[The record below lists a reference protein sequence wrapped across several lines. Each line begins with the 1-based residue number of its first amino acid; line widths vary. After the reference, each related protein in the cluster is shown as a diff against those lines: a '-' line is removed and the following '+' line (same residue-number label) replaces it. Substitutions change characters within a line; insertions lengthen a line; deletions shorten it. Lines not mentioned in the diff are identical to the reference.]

1 MQLKTEKGITLVEL
15 LAILAL
21 TGLLLSVIMQFF
33 MVNLNGMNHQN
44 VRAQLQREV
53 TMIVEKLNQ
62 ETYGATKVAI
72 GENQQ
77 SLQVCQLDG
86 QQTIFVQVD
95 DKLMQDSH
103 QLARYLQNVQFTF
116 DSTEANMIVVELNL
130 AMPNGR
136 HTVEYSETTTV
147 RMRNYQ
153 EDVICEISN

>member
-1 MQLKTEKGITLVEL
+1 MQLKTEKGSTLVEL

-44 VRAQLQREV
+44 VRAKLQREV
-53 TMIVEKLNQ
+53 MMIVEKLNQ
-62 ETYGATKVAI
+62 EIYGATKVAI

-103 QLARYLQNVQFTF
+103 QLARYLQNVQF
-116 DSTEANMIVVELNL
+116 
-130 AMPNGR
+130 
-136 HTVEYSETTTV
+136 
-147 RMRNYQ
+147 
-153 EDVICEISN
+153 

>member
-62 ETYGATKVAI
+62 ETYGAMKVAI

-86 QQTIFVQVD
+86 QQTIFAQVG